1 MEPLPQISPEIF
13 QLFQLMLRGGMVDL
27 QGSLNQVPT
36 LNPSDVASRQL
47 EGSSREATERKRKR
61 EPNTPTKTAHPHP
74 SVRTA
79 LSAQNHATSSQLDPK
94 GASGGVV
101 ERLGAMNID
110 PAQAGDKS
118 QSADDIISTESNNR
132 ILTAAPADQALP
144 GNSEDELYDHTGRR
158 RRAAKDKADITNREL
173 SKTYKPGWITQ
184 DLVKEAPSKSVA
196 RPVAVSDVEPR
207 TDELVPPPRLISIL
221 PGEDTVSALQTH
233 CETIVASGMAV
244 SPCYQVGL
252 KVDILFPSLR

>member
-1 MEPLPQISPEIF
+1 MNPQATP
-13 QLFQLMLRGGMVDL
+13 
-27 QGSLNQVPT
+27 NQVPT
-36 LNPSDVASRQL
+36 LNSSDAASRQL
-47 EGSSREATERKRKR
+47 EDSSREAIERKRKR

-79 LSAQNHATSSQLDPK
+79 LSAQKHASSSRLDPK
-94 GASGGVV
+94 GAIGVV

-110 PAQAGDKS
+110 HTQAGNQPQPTDES
-118 QSADDIISTESNNR
+118 TGSGSDDQNPTI
-132 ILTAAPADQALP
+132 APVDQALP
-144 GNSEDELYDHTGRR
+144 ENPEDELYDHTGRR

-196 RPVAVSDVEPR
+196 KPVAVSDIELR

-221 PGEDTVSALQTH
+221 PGEDTVSALQKQ
-233 CETIVASGMAV
+233 CETIVASGMTV
-244 SPCYQVGL
+244 SPSYQVGL

>member
-1 MEPLPQISPEIF
+1 MEQLPQISPEIF

-27 QGSLNQVPT
+27 QAAPNQVPT
-36 LNPSDVASRQL
+36 LNPSDAAKPQL
-47 EGSSREATERKRKR
+47 EDSSREAIERKRKR
-61 EPNTPTKTAHPHP
+61 ERNTPTKTAHPHP

-94 GASGGVV
+94 GAFGVV

-110 PAQAGDKS
+110 PAPAGDKS
-118 QSADDIISTESNNR
+118 QSADEIISTGSDNR

-144 GNSEDELYDHTGRR
+144 ENSEDELYDHTGRR

-196 RPVAVSDVEPR
+196 KPVTDSEPEPKA
-207 TDELVPPPRLISIL
+207 DELVPPPRLITSL
-221 PGEDTVSALQTH
+221 PGGDAVSALQKH
-233 CETIVASGMAV
+233 CETIVASGVAV
-244 SPCYQVGL
+244 SPSYQVGL
-252 KVDILFPSLR
+252 KFYILFPSLR

>member
-1 MEPLPQISPEIF
+1 
-13 QLFQLMLRGGMVDL
+13 MVDL
-27 QGSLNQVPT
+27 QAPPNRVSS
-36 LNPSDVASRQL
+36 LNPSDAASTQL
-47 EGSSREATERKRKR
+47 EESSREATERKRKR
-61 EPNTPTKTAHPHP
+61 EPNTPTKTAHLHP

-94 GASGGVV
+94 GASGGVI

-118 QSADDIISTESNNR
+118 QSADEIISTGSDNR

-144 GNSEDELYDHTGRR
+144 ENSEDELYDHTGRR

-184 DLVKEAPSKSVA
+184 DLVKEAPSKLVA
-196 RPVAVSDVEPR
+196 KPVAVPDVEPR
-207 TDELVPPPRLISIL
+207 ADELVPPPRLITIL
-221 PGEDTVSALQTH
+221 PGEDAVSALQKH
-233 CETIVASGMAV
+233 CKTIVASGVAV
-244 SPCYQVGL
+244 SPSYQVSL
-252 KVDILFPSLR
+252 KSYILFPSLR

>member
-1 MEPLPQISPEIF
+1 
-13 QLFQLMLRGGMVDL
+13 MVDL
-27 QGSLNQVPT
+27 QAPSNQVPS
-36 LNPSDVASRQL
+36 LNPSDAASPQL
-47 EGSSREATERKRKR
+47 EESSREATERKRKR

-110 PAQAGDKS
+110 PAPAGYTS
-118 QSADDIISTESNNR
+118 HSADEIISTESDNR
-132 ILTAAPADQALP
+132 ILTAAPAGQALP
-144 GNSEDELYDHTGRR
+144 ENSEDELYDHTGRR
-158 RRAAKDKADITNREL
+158 RRAAKNKADITNREL

-196 RPVAVSDVEPR
+196 KPVAVSDVDSR
-207 TDELVPPPRLISIL
+207 SDALVPPPRLITIL
-221 PGEDTVSALQTH
+221 PGEDAVSALQKH
-233 CETIVASGMAV
+233 CETIVASEVAV
-244 SPCYQVGL
+244 SPSYQVGL
-252 KVDILFPSLR
+252 KFYILFPSLR

>member
-1 MEPLPQISPEIF
+1 
-13 QLFQLMLRGGMVDL
+13 MVDL
-27 QGSLNQVPT
+27 QAPSNQVPSM
-36 LNPSDVASRQL
+36 NPSDAARPQL
-47 EGSSREATERKRKR
+47 EESSREATERKRKR
-61 EPNTPTKTAHPHP
+61 EPNTPTKTAQSHP

-79 LSAQNHATSSQLDPK
+79 FSAQNHATSSQLGPK

-110 PAQAGDKS
+110 PAQAEYTS
-118 QSADDIISTESNNR
+118 HSADEIISTGSDNR
-132 ILTAAPADQALP
+132 ILTAAPADQVLP
-144 GNSEDELYDHTGRR
+144 ENSEDELYDHTGRR

-184 DLVKEAPSKSVA
+184 DLVKEAPSKLVA
-196 RPVAVSDVEPR
+196 KPVAVSDVEPR

-221 PGEDTVSALQTH
+221 PGEDRISALQKH
-233 CETIVASGMAV
+233 CKTIVASGLAV

-252 KVDILFPSLR
+252 RVDILFPSLR